1 MLIFSNSQSK
11 STGLIKMGS
20 LKRLAMLKSESGT
33 RLHAAEYKSQLGLF
47 WRFVIINLRMAS
59 LDTLFLCSVGQQAW
73 LCS

>member
-33 RLHAAEYKSQLGLF
+33 SLHAAEYKSQLGLF
-47 WRFVIINLRMAS
+47 
-59 LDTLFLCSVGQQAW
+59 
-73 LCS
+73 